1 MTGVCRAA
9 GGLNITAGVIHA
21 HYLIMDCPRFDTLIF
36 DAYTGWNSVSRVI
49 LEEIIPRECVCV
61 CECVSDSV
69 KVCLLQIMHMQN
81 HPHTPRLL
89 FFTDDLM
96 MM

>member
-1 MTGVCRAA
+1 MTGVCRGA
-9 GGLNITAGVIHA
+9 GGQNITAGVIHV

-49 LEEIIPRECVCV
+49 LEEIIPRECVCE
-61 CECVSDSV
+61 CECV
-69 KVCLLQIMHMQN
+69 KVCLLQIVHMQN